1 MSGNGFV
8 NAALGA
14 AGGFVIGGPAGAL
27 LGAGA
32 GLLAGSLFSG
42 PKIEGPRLSDLRIQT
57 STYGAAIP
65 RTYGTIAFAGNIIW
79 LEGGKLREVVKKNK
93 SGGKGGSSTEPDKT
107 YTYFA
112 TFHLALC
119 EGPIQGIR
127 RIWCS
132 DKLIYDA
139 GSDDLET
146 IIASNQAS
154 RGWTLYR
161 GTDNQMPEPR
171 YEADVGVENATA
183 NRGLAYLAFR
193 DWNLTDYGN
202 TLEGAQFKVEAV
214 KFATGGGVVISSESY
229 GTPPTFKSNASA
241 TGVAYDSD
249 GFSSAVFR
257 EEKTG
262 VLHHVRQNGKVQ
274 FNYSIAGL
282 SLRPGLVVAN
292 LRNEDFVF
300 VNDSTS
306 VTQVYVG
313 NRAEVRYISE
323 PLDAPG
329 SVVADERGILIS
341 SRKVSGN
348 RVDVIRKYS
357 EDFKTVFV
365 VPASEMGGFN
375 LDWYGEDVL
384 LARRTGA
391 SYQIRV
397 YTKEGLLLS
406 ENFVDA
412 SGSVSSTGNEGNIYV
427 DGNSLYVF
435 QMTPSE
441 IQIDIINLATSSLEN
456 SVVIPHISPYYIS
469 PSVPSVS
476 KLGDNVFALSSR
488 RTGAPLYNQVVFS
501 PSSFS
506 AQAVPLKEVISD
518 EIELSAL
525 LAEDDIDVSRIT
537 SLVKGYQVSG
547 GSIRSALE
555 PLATA
560 FQFDVIQSG
569 YKIKFVPRGGS
580 SLLSVPY
587 EDLGATNSDTPDS
600 VFSQSREMDTQL
612 PAKTTV
618 SYIDAEREYEVSEQS
633 AARINT
639 EAVNEEDVEL
649 ALVLGADEGAGI
661 AEMLQTRAWLERTN
675 MSFTVPPT
683 YLNLEPTDVITVD
696 AKTAIHEIFIQEI
709 DYTEDGRLEI
719 KGVPNSSA
727 IYVPNA
733 SGGQGGTADG
743 TVGLSGPSIF
753 LPIDIPLVDEVSQNA
768 LGFVGAMTGYT
779 DGWPGATAFRSGD
792 SGQTWTDIQ
801 GYSGKSSIGIA
812 YGILGQS
819 DGYLIDRRAISLSM
833 ISGEPESITLDQVLT
848 GYNYA
853 AYGDDGRW
861 EIVRFQS
868 AALQVDGSYIVSD
881 FLRGDKGTEWATGL
895 HESGDWFILL
905 DDPDNAF
912 ISMATESIGLDR
924 LYRGIT
930 QRASIESGEDVEF
943 SYEGVNLKP
952 LSPVNAEA
960 TRDGSGD
967 LTATFIR
974 RSRLGNTWWGNGV
987 QAPVGETTEAYEID
1001 VVDGSSVVRTIESV
1015 TPAFSYSAADQV
1027 TDFGSAQ
1034 SSILFRIY
1042 QLSSTIGRG
1051 YVREVTL

>member
-1 MSGNGFV
+1 MSGNSFV

-146 IIASNQAS
+146 IIASNEAA

-161 GTDNQMPEPR
+161 GNDDQMPEPR
-171 YEADVGVENATA
+171 YEADVGVDNATA

-202 TLEGAQFKVEAV
+202 TLEGAQFKVEVVKPAV
-214 KFATGGGVVISSESY
+214 VDLPAYMYTRTMLGEPVYSDEAIVQTAEAKTGYV
-229 GTPPTFKSNASA
+229 
-241 TGVAYDSD
+241 DD
-249 GFSSAVFR
+249 GFYYGEVLFR
-257 EEKTG
+257 TYNHSG
-262 VLHHVRQNGKVQ
+262 VLIQQEIGRARIETEGSSNLVFYKSLYLHGVKSGMFVHRSSGVHA
-274 FNYSIAGL
+274 FAG
-282 SLRPGLVVAN
+282 A
-292 LRNEDFVF
+292 
-300 VNDSTS
+300 
-306 VTQVYVG
+306 
-313 NRAEVRYISE
+313 ISG
-323 PLDAPG
+323 DQ
-329 SVVADERGILIS
+329 
-341 SRKVSGN
+341 
-348 RVDVIRKYS
+348 
-357 EDFKTVFV
+357 
-365 VPASEMGGFN
+365 
-375 LDWYGEDVL
+375 VL
-384 LARRTGA
+384 LAPESSKFYSRTSLGDFLPSATSIIHHLDGVFTEFPVPGGGDGQTACIIDHGGRLYIRYKLDGDNSNYLGEISTTDFTLLWSTRLGA
-391 SYQIRV
+391 GLVWGGSSSIKFSVNEFGLILQADSAVRIYDVSGDEAIEIGSAATAGSASHFYQFAPGFGISTDGRV
-397 YTKEGLLLS
+397 YQMSNRGGIAPETLS
-406 ENFVDA
+406 
-412 SGSVSSTGNEGNIYV
+412 
-427 DGNSLYVF
+427 
-435 QMTPSE
+435 
-441 IQIDIINLATSSLEN
+441 DIINKE
-456 SVVIPHISPYYIS
+456 V
-469 PSVPSVS
+469 
-476 KLGDNVFALSSR
+476 ALSNLITES
-488 RTGAPLYNQVVFS
+488 
-501 PSSFS
+501 
-506 AQAVPLKEVISD
+506 
-518 EIELSAL
+518 
-525 LAEDDIDVSRIT
+525 DIDVSEPT
-537 SLVKGYQVSG
+537 PLVKGYQVSG

-569 YKIKFVPRGGS
+569 YKIKFVPRGGAS
-580 SLLSVPY
+580 ALTVPY
-587 EDLGATNSDTPDS
+587 EDLGATNSDTPDK

-618 SYIDAEREYEVSEQS
+618 SYLDAEREYEVSEQS
-633 AARINT
+633 ATRINT

-649 ALVLGADEGAGI
+649 AIVQSADEAAGV
-661 AEMLQTRAWLERTN
+661 AEILQTRAWLERTS
-675 MSFTVPPT
+675 MSFTIPPT

-696 AKTAIHEIFIQEI
+696 AKSAIHEVFIQEV

-719 KGVPNSSA
+719 RGVPNSSA

-733 SGGQGGTADG
+733 SGGQGGAPTG
-743 TVGLSGPSIF
+743 TIGVTGPSIF
-753 LPIDIPLVDEVSQNA
+753 VPLDIPLVDEISQNS
-768 LGFVGAMTGYT
+768 LGFIGAMTGYT
-779 DGWPGATAFRSGD
+779 NGWPGATLFRSGD

-801 GYSGKSSIGIA
+801 GYAGKGGIGTVFSTLSA
-812 YGILGQS
+812 S
-819 DGYLIDRRAISLSM
+819 DGYLIDQSEISVIM
-833 ISGEPESITLDQVLT
+833 ISGELESITLDQLLA

-853 AYGDDGRW
+853 AYGADGRW

-930 QRASIESGEDVEF
+930 QRASIESGDNVEF

-952 LSPVNAEA
+952 LSPVNAKA
-960 TRDGSGD
+960 TRDGAGD

-974 RSRLGNTWWGNGV
+974 RSRLGSSWWGNGT

-1001 VVDGSSVVRTIESV
+1001 VINGSTVVRTIDSA
-1015 TPAFSYSAADQV
+1015 TPEFSYSATDQV

-1042 QLSSTIGRG
+1042 QISAQVGRG

>member
-1 MSGNGFV
+1 MSGNSFV

-146 IIASNQAS
+146 IIASNEAA

-161 GTDNQMPEPR
+161 GTDDQMPEPR
-171 YEADVGVENATA
+171 YEADVGVDNATA

-202 TLEGAQFKVEAV
+202 TLEGAQFKVEVIGSQTVTSPTLFDQRTMIGEPVYSDEATIQTVDNYQKSQITINEVDYIKGTLTYRTYNRSGKILRVETVSVQTPKLDNISLGSYKVFPLFGV
-214 KFATGGGVVISSESY
+214 KGQLFLYDQINKIVDGDIR
-229 GTPPTFKSNASA
+229 FSNASITTFPDGTLHHKKFGDIAFVAGTDGSYYFINSSGIPALCASGGNYSAVEFAQDA
-241 TGVAYDSD
+241 TTGRVYISYALDNDTYVGELSTNTGEVLWSVYVLTRQSGSFPTFLSFYVYAGRALIHANTAVRLLDVSSDSATPIGLLASPTASARVYPYAPGFAIGFAISSNTGMIYRLD
-249 GFSSAVFR
+249 DVPTFSSHPLPDVLAR
-257 EEKTG
+257 E
-262 VLHHVRQNGKVQ
+262 V
-274 FNYSIAGL
+274 SL
-282 SLRPGLVVAN
+282 S
-292 LRNEDFVF
+292 
-300 VNDSTS
+300 S
-306 VTQVYVG
+306 
-313 NRAEVRYISE
+313 
-323 PLDAPG
+323 
-329 SVVADERGILIS
+329 LIS
-341 SRKVSGN
+341 VS
-348 RVDVIRKYS
+348 
-357 EDFKTVFV
+357 
-365 VPASEMGGFN
+365 
-375 LDWYGEDVL
+375 
-384 LARRTGA
+384 
-391 SYQIRV
+391 
-397 YTKEGLLLS
+397 
-406 ENFVDA
+406 
-412 SGSVSSTGNEGNIYV
+412 
-427 DGNSLYVF
+427 
-435 QMTPSE
+435 
-441 IQIDIINLATSSLEN
+441 
-456 SVVIPHISPYYIS
+456 
-469 PSVPSVS
+469 
-476 KLGDNVFALSSR
+476 
-488 RTGAPLYNQVVFS
+488 
-501 PSSFS
+501 
-506 AQAVPLKEVISD
+506 
-518 EIELSAL
+518 
-525 LAEDDIDVSRIT
+525 DIDVSRL
-537 SLVKGYQVSG
+537 SDVVKGYQISG

-569 YKIKFVPRGGS
+569 YKIKFVPRGGAS
-580 SLLSVPY
+580 ALNVPY
-587 EDLGATNSDTPDS
+587 EDLGATNSDTPDK

-618 SYIDAEREYEVSEQS
+618 SYLDAEREYEVSEQS
-633 AARINT
+633 ATRINT

-649 ALVLGADEGAGI
+649 AIVQSADEAAGV
-661 AEMLQTRAWLERTN
+661 AEILQTRAWLERTS
-675 MSFTVPPT
+675 MSFTIPPT

-696 AKTAIHEIFIQEI
+696 AKSAIHEVFIQEI

-733 SGGQGGTADG
+733 SGGQGGAPTG
-743 TVGLSGPSIF
+743 TIGVTGPSIF
-753 LPIDIPLVDEVSQNA
+753 VPLDIPLVDEISQNS
-768 LGFVGAMTGYT
+768 LGFIGAMTGYT
-779 DGWPGATAFRSGD
+779 NGWPGATLFRSGD

-801 GYSGKSSIGIA
+801 GYAGKGGIGTVFSTLSA
-812 YGILGQS
+812 S
-819 DGYLIDRRAISLSM
+819 DGYLIDQSEISVIM
-833 ISGEPESITLDQVLT
+833 ISGELESITLDQLLT

-853 AYGDDGRW
+853 AYGADGRW
-861 EIVRFQS
+861 EIVRFQN
-868 AALQVDGSYIVSD
+868 AELQVDGSYIVSD

-930 QRASIESGEDVEF
+930 QRASIESGDNVEF
-943 SYEGVNLKP
+943 TYEAVNLKP

-960 TRDGSGD
+960 ERDGAGD
-967 LTATFIR
+967 LTATFTR
-974 RSRLGNTWWGNGV
+974 RSRLGSTWWGNGT

-1001 VVDGSSVVRTIESV
+1001 VMDGSSVVRTIESA
-1015 TPAFSYSAADQV
+1015 TPAFSYSAADQS

-1042 QLSSTIGRG
+1042 QLSGQVGRG